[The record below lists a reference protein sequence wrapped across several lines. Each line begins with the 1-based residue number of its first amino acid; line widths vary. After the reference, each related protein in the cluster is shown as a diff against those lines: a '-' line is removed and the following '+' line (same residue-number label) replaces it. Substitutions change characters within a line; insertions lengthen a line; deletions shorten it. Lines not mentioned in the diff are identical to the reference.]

1 VDFRVGQVH
10 SVSKPMFM
18 DSYSDSLNG
27 SAILN
32 NGGSEEYI
40 VNHISLNILYHV
52 FGQDVFLYNCPLKYF
67 LCMFLFALLDKF
79 AVRVLINKCSPLT
92 YIIFWLFSCAC
103 FN

>member
-10 SVSKPMFM
+10 RVSKPMFM
-18 DSYSDSLNG
+18 GSYSDSLNG

-67 LCMFLFALLDKF
+67 FNTCFFLHYWASLQS
-79 AVRVLINKCSPLT
+79 AGS
-92 YIIFWLFSCAC
+92 
-103 FN
+103 

>member
-1 VDFRVGQVH
+1 MDFRVGQVH
-10 SVSKPMFM
+10 RVSKPMFM
-18 DSYSDSLNG
+18 GSYSDSLNG

-67 LCMFLFALLDKF
+67 F
-79 AVRVLINKCSPLT
+79 
-92 YIIFWLFSCAC
+92 YAC
-103 FN
+103 FFLHYWASLQSGS